1 MDRAGLNF
9 PQILAALTTAPAIR
23 YGFGKHKGRVAPGM
37 DADLVVLGGDPA
49 EDIAAF
55 TDVRYVIRNG
65 AMVYTQPH

>member
-1 MDRAGLNF
+1 
-9 PQILAALTTAPAIR
+9 
-23 YGFGKHKGRVAPGM
+23 M

-65 AMVYTQPH
+65 AVIYTQPL